1 MQKPLSPAV
10 LAATLGLIALLWGG
24 SFIILKTLTHVF
36 QPFTLSALRGGV
48 AACALAL
55 FFIATGRSLRP
66 RGVDMRTATVMGT
79 LHGWIPNALVAF
91 AVTGLGAGLSAMLQ
105 SSAPLATAL
114 IAHAFLPSE
123 RIAGRQWFGIGV
135 GFLGVA
141 TLIGP
146 EALAGSRASLLPVL
160 AMGGVALSYAIGNVW
175 VRGVTDTTPE
185 RLALGQQGFG
195 ALCAL
200 TLALIFEPWTDWAM
214 TAHTWPQLLA
224 FGALGSAVPFT
235 LFMWLIQR
243 AGTVKATMT
252 GYLVPLVAATL
263 ATLTLDETIL
273 PRQMFGAAIILAGV
287 WLVTR
292 R

>member
-1 MQKPLSPAV
+1 MLANIRALSKSWFV
-10 LAATLGLIALLWGG
+10 GGLLL
-24 SFIILKTLTHVF
+24 LLV
-36 QPFTLSALRGGV
+36 
-48 AACALAL
+48 
-55 FFIATGRSLRP
+55 
-66 RGVDMRTATVMGT
+66 
-79 LHGWIPNALVAF
+79 VAF

>member
-1 MQKPLSPAV
+1 MQAPLPPAA
-10 LAATLGLIALLWGG
+10 LAATLGAIALLWGG
-24 SFIILKTLTHVF
+24 SFVLLKSLTETF
-36 QPFTLSALRGGV
+36 QPFTLAALRGGV

-55 FFIATGRSLRP
+55 FFVVTGRSLRP
-66 RGVDMRTATVMGT
+66 RLVDMKTAAVMGT

-91 AVTGLGAGLSAMLQ
+91 AVTGLGAGLAAMLQ

-114 IAHAFLPSE
+114 IAHVFLPSE
-123 RIAGRQWFGIGV
+123 RIAGRQWLGVGV

-146 EALAGSRASLLPVL
+146 EALTGSRASLLPVL
-160 AMGGVALSYAIGNVW
+160 AMAGVALSYAIGNVW
-175 VRGVTDTTPE
+175 VRSVTGITPE

-200 TLALIFEPWTDWAM
+200 GLALVFEPWGGWRM
-214 TAHTWPQLLA
+214 TAATWPQLLA

-243 AGTVKATMT
+243 AGAVKATMS
-252 GYLVPLVAATL
+252 GYLAPVVAATL
-263 ATLTLDETIL
+263 ATLMLGETIL
-273 PRQMFGAAIILAGV
+273 PRQMLGAAIILSGV
-287 WLVTR
+287 WLATR